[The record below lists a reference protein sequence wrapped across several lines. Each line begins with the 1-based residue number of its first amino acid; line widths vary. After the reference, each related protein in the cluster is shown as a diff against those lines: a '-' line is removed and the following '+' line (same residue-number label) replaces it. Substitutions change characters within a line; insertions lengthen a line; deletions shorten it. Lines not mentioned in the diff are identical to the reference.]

1 MTLDDCYEAKN
12 QILNTKLEKNIYVP
26 TYLFES
32 DRKSHSEKNHTT
44 LWTSSMVGQ
53 KFTFFVVATPS
64 GYYIQESIGIS
75 NIGLSC

>member
-32 DRKSHSEKNHTT
+32 EVKSHLESKI
-44 LWTSSMVGQ
+44 S
-53 KFTFFVVATPS
+53 TFFVVATPS
-64 GYYIQESIGIS
+64 GFKKKLGFQILDSVAKKTR
-75 NIGLSC
+75 L

>member
-32 DRKSHSEKNHTT
+32 EVKSHSEKKTHYEAPWWAKNLLFCSRHPLRIIITKKDNYNQEAVR
-44 LWTSSMVGQ
+44 S
-53 KFTFFVVATPS
+53 PS
-64 GYYIQESIGIS
+64 G
-75 NIGLSC
+75 

>member
-32 DRKSHSEKNHTT
+32 DRKSHSEKKITT
-44 LWTSSMVGQ
+44 LWTR
-53 KFTFFVVATPS
+53 KFTSFVVATPS